1 MLRRTARAA
10 VEQVLTWLPS
20 RTTAED
26 RLILSYHN
34 VVSSRDEQMG
44 DRSLHLLVDDFVRQM
59 DALQEHTEVVP
70 LWDLL
75 HDTTTAASAGRLRV
89 AISFDDA
96 YASALQ
102 LGVAECVRRGLPC
115 TIFVAPAL
123 LNGVPYWDRAG
134 AASQWSEQERLE
146 FLGASRGVDSDPPT
160 TPPAALRA
168 QRIASLAEL
177 QAAAAL
183 PGVRIG
189 NHTFDHANLGALS
202 ADEVLAQIK
211 RAAEWIVHH
220 VGSAS
225 LPVVAYPYG
234 IAPASPNPL
243 RSSQV
248 VSFGLRVTGGIIRGG
263 APALDAFNV
272 PRWNVPA
279 GISGKGFAL
288 RLRGHLIRGNRS

>member
-34 VVSSRDEQMG
+34 VVDSRDEQLG

-59 DALQEHTEVVP
+59 DELQEHTEVVP

-75 HDTTTAASAGRLRV
+75 HDTTTTASAGRLRV

-96 YASALQ
+96 YASALER
-102 LGVAECVRRGLPC
+102 GVAECARRRLPC

-123 LNGVPYWDRAG
+123 LNGVPFWDRAG
-134 AASQWSEQERLE
+134 AASKWSEQERLE

-211 RAAEWIVHH
+211 RAAEWLAHH
-220 VGSAS
+220 VDSPL